1 MADFKTVTYDL
12 KDGVAFIRLNQPETL
27 NAFDPL
33 MAHETNMALDKAAT
47 QARAIVLGGH
57 GRGFCSGAKLSADTF
72 NFDSPDIDAGA
83 FLDTHFNPMMRRL
96 RHSKVP
102 VISAVKGVAAGIGA
116 SIALMADVIVAGAG
130 TKFVVSFC
138 KIGLVPDGG
147 APYLLAKSIGR
158 VRAMELML
166 LGEAYTAEQALADG
180 MITRIVAPEL
190 VEDAALAIAKKLA
203 IGPRLA
209 LHLIRDQAWAA
220 LDNQRTA
227 SRSEDFRE
235 GVSAFQEKRPPIFKG
250 R

>member
-1 MADFKTVTYDL
+1 
-12 KDGVAFIRLNQPETL
+12 
-27 NAFDPL
+27 
-33 MAHETNMALDKAAT
+33 
-47 QARAIVLGGH
+47 
-57 GRGFCSGAKLSADTF
+57 
-72 NFDSPDIDAGA
+72 
-83 FLDTHFNPMMRRL
+83 MMRRL

-190 VEDAALAIAKKLA
+190 VEDEALAIAQKLA

-209 LHLIRDQAWAA
+209 LQLIRDQAWAA
-220 LDNQRTA
+220 LDNSFDEQLALEREYQRTA